1 MNDKIKTVC
10 NYLENISIEYEIIEH
25 SPASTIEECK
35 KIEEIIKFKNEI
47 NKYSKEEL
55 EEELGKLHMKL
66 TQMLMDSDLT
76 TKIALVEAKIEE
88 IKGE

>member
-1 MNDKIKTVC
+1 M
-10 NYLENISIEYEIIEH
+10 
-25 SPASTIEECK
+25 

-55 EEELGKLHMKL
+55 EEELGKLHTKL

>member
-1 MNDKIKTVC
+1 MKIK
-10 NYLENISIEYEIIEH
+10 LESLKLFRFAFLNFISYNIIYER
-25 SPASTIEECK
+25 EELSM

-76 TKIALVEAKIEE
+76 TKIALIEAKIEE